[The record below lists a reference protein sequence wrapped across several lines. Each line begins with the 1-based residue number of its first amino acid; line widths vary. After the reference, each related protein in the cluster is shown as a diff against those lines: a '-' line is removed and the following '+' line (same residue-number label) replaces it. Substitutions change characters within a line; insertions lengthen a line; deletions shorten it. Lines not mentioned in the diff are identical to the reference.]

1 MSIQVKFDNENA
13 VKQAIQDVH
22 NDSSDITWCC
32 VTHLNDDPNVLTL
45 QSTGKGG
52 VEVRKIIKKKFGF
65 IGLLT
70 FFFNIKIY
78 KKFKFSKR
86 KQ

>member
-70 FFFNIKIY
+70 FFF
-78 KKFKFSKR
+78 
-86 KQ
+86 

>member
-1 MSIQVKFDNENA
+1 MLLLKLEMSLQVKFDNES
-13 VKQAIQDVH
+13 VVRQAIDNVH

-52 VEVRKIIKKKFGF
+52 VEVSNIILKND
-65 IGLLT
+65 L
-70 FFFNIKIY
+70 
-78 KKFKFSKR
+78 
-86 KQ
+86 